1 MDISIIV
8 VIVIVLLVIAL
19 IAVISSSGTKSQPQW
34 KSILKSN
41 VYKAETNSRSNNY
54 AEVKDSLVELDKLL
68 DYLLQS
74 RRVSGN
80 TLGERLKNSKNMFSK
95 SDYNT
100 LWSAHKLRNSLV
112 HEVGNNININI
123 IKSNSNAMAA
133 IIKKNI

>member
-8 VIVIVLLVIAL
+8 VIGIVILVIVLAAI
-19 IAVISSSGTKSQPQW
+19 ISSSGTKSQPQW
-34 KSILKSN
+34 KTILKSN
-41 VYKAETNSRSNNY
+41 VYKAEANSKSSNY

-74 RRVSGN
+74 KRVSGN
-80 TLGERLKNSKNMFSK
+80 TLGERLKNAKNMFSK

-112 HEVGNNININI
+112 HEVGNSINMST
-123 IKSNSNAMAA
+123 IKSNSSAMAA
-133 IIKKNI
+133 IIKKSI